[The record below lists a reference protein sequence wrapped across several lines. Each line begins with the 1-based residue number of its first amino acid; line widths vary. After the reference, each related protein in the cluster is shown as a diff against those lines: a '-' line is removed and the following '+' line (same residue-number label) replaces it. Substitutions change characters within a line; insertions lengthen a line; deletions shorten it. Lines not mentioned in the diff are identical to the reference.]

1 MTDPNSIPLAIYE
14 GFVVFGTIK
23 HTQKSPPVGIYG
35 TFVGS
40 KWTKMTPGGHPIAL
54 CLCLAKTAQTL
65 EHLEHLRPLTKKVFE
80 GVFRSG
86 ICRKRT
92 TLEHLE
98 RSGEFKGVREEGE
111 VFEVRGPGKA
121 TIVESSM
128 SRKGVVQNVPESWV
142 LCLKVVPISNVRSA
156 CTCPASPT

>member
-65 EHLEHLRPLTKKVFE
+65 EHFEHLRPLTKKLFE

-121 TIVESSM
+121 TIVEISM
-128 SRKGVVQNVPESWV
+128 SCKGVVQYVPESWLV
-142 LCLKVVPISNVRSA
+142 CLKVVPITRIRSA
-156 CTCPASPT
+156 CTCLASPT